1 MEILRHSD
9 IRLTMNHHTDA
20 SLLPLADAIGRLPA
34 FGLLESGCD
43 YTQTHPQTL
52 DITRNEPSQHDP
64 PVPEAESSKVVYPE
78 EFWHKPTPCDA
89 TS

>member
-9 IRLTMNHHTDA
+9 IRLTMNHYTDA

-64 PVPEAESSKVVYPE
+64 PVPEAESSKVFYPE

-89 TS
+89 TG